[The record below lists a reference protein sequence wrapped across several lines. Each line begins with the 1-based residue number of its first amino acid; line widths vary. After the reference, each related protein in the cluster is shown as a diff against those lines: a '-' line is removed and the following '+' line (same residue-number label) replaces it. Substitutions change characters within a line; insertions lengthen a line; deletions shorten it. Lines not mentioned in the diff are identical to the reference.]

1 MINDQL
7 SLDFAGA
14 SEGMLPTTSCSL
26 PSSSGIS
33 FLLGSTLDDRQ
44 PVRLLPR
51 RRLTTAI
58 FPIVSRATG
67 ATSGSDDLGG
77 SVVGERFGKAHGQTI
92 HGKNKS
98 AMPKIILAIRRQCR
112 QSLRMSNTNRTA
124 LENAIAPAINIT
136 GTWTGNDGKTYRS
149 FRYWLNEGWSQ
160 SFVQVQEITGWV
172 TLY

>member
-1 MINDQL
+1 MINNLIPQDC
-7 SLDFAGA
+7 DGA
-14 SEGMLPTTSCSL
+14 SDGMLPTTSCSL

-33 FLLGSTLDDRQ
+33 FLGSTFDDRQ
-44 PVRLLPR
+44 PMRLLPR

-58 FPIVSRATG
+58 LPIVGRATR

-77 SVVGERFGKAHGQTI
+77 CVVSEGFGKAHGQTVSR
-92 HGKNKS
+92 KNKS

-160 SFVQVQEITGWV
+160 SFMQVQEITGWV